1 MFVSLLKKINIVC
14 SSEQL
19 KQLEKYFE
27 LLQQWNE
34 KMNLTTI
41 INKEEVYQ
49 KHFFDSLLLTK
60 NVVLEQQLICDVG
73 TGAGFPGIVIKI
85 LFPKIKLFL
94 VEAITK
100 KCLFLQVVVEN
111 LFLKDV
117 TIINNRVENIAIQYR
132 DFFDIV
138 TVRAVAKL
146 NMLLELCVPI
156 VKVKGIFIALKSETR
171 EELSNSQNALKVLNT
186 KLISIYSSNWD
197 FLGKRTILYFIK
209 QKAIDKL
216 YPRDFA
222 KIKQQPL

>member
-1 MFVSLLKKINIVC
+1 MLVSLLKKINIVC
-14 SSEQL
+14 SDEQI

-34 KMNLTTI
+34 KINLTTI
-41 INKEEVYQ
+41 IGKEEVYQ

-100 KCLFLQVVVEN
+100 KCLFLQAVVEN

-138 TVRAVAKL
+138 TVRAVAQL
-146 NMLLELCVPI
+146 NMLLELCMPI
-156 VKVKGIFIALKSETR
+156 VKVKGMFIALKSETNQ
-171 EELSNSQNALKVLNT
+171 ELFSSQNALKVLNT
-186 KLISIYSSNWD
+186 KLISTYSSNWN

-222 KIKQQPL
+222 KIKRWPL

>member
-1 MFVSLLKKINIVC
+1 MLVSLLKKINIVF
-14 SSEQL
+14 SHEQI

-41 INKEEVYQ
+41 IGKEEVYQ

-94 VEAITK
+94 VEAIIK

-138 TVRAVAKL
+138 TVRAVAQL
-146 NMLLELCVPI
+146 NILLELCMPI
-156 VKVKGIFIALKSETR
+156 VKVKGMFIALKSETNK
-171 EELSNSQNALKVLNT
+171 ELSNSQNALKVLNT
-186 KLISIYSSNWD
+186 ELISTYSSNWN

-209 QKAIDKL
+209 QKSIDKL

-222 KIKQQPL
+222 KIKRWPL